1 MDLNEWSEQLRAA
14 GFKVLVGSS
23 HTLWVSHERI
33 SMVRVPEVALHLP
46 SKEEMRT
53 VFRQSRAAILSF
65 AVEPSDG
72 RVANSWLYQCSNP
85 EYSLDK
91 LERGARSHIRRALG
105 EFEIK
110 FMDQS
115 DVLRLG
121 KQAYYDTLVRTGL
134 SVAHRE
140 TFELEYG
147 RPRRDTAYI
156 GAMKEERL
164 AAFIR
169 ATAVDDWVLLAGCSA
184 NEFLPLRPNNGLIY
198 YVVHHYL
205 VEKKFRVVD
214 YGLSSVQAASK
225 AEGLHRFKLKMGF
238 EAVPVH
244 RAFVIN
250 PLLRPFANHLS
261 WRLINGILK
270 LSPQHPL
277 LKKAEGA
284 LRMVLQTQAGDGG
297 QKCALA
303 TPVTDTDL
311 TG

>member
-1 MDLNEWSEQLRAA
+1 MNLNEWSEQLRAA
-14 GFKVLVGSS
+14 GFKVVLGSRQ
-23 HTLWVSHERI
+23 TLWVSNERI
-33 SMVRVPEVALHLP
+33 SMVRVPEVVLHLP

-53 VFRQSRAAILSF
+53 VFRKSRAAILSF
-65 AVEPSDG
+65 AVEPDEG
-72 RVANSWLYQCSNP
+72 RGANCWLYQCTDP
-85 EYSLDK
+85 EYSLNK

-105 EFEIK
+105 EFEIR
-110 FMDQS
+110 FMEQS
-115 DVLRLG
+115 EVLRLG

-134 SVAHRE
+134 SPEHRE
-140 TFELEYG
+140 AFELEYG

-156 GAMKEERL
+156 GAMKGDRL
-164 AAFIR
+164 AAFLR

-205 VEKKFRVVD
+205 VVKKFRVVD
-214 YGLSSVQAASK
+214 YGLSSVQAASN

-244 RAFVIN
+244 RAFVIH
-250 PLLRPFANHLS
+250 PLLRPFANRLS

-270 LSPQHPL
+270 RSPRHPL

-284 LRMVLQTQAGDGG
+284 LRMVLH
-297 QKCALA
+297 
-303 TPVTDTDL
+303 P
-311 TG
+311 